1 MGEKLTRFFL
11 NTKKNSAQNFERII
25 MTATKGESSTEKKK
39 SWASIF
45 KRTMSFRTWF
55 LWRNVLS
62 RQPKNYLPSHHCA
75 NLQLGKQVDPS
86 GCLPRSNLPTHM
98 RF

>member
-45 KRTMSFRTWF
+45 KRTMSFRAWF
-55 LWRNVLS
+55 LRRNALS

-75 NLQLGKQVDPS
+75 SLQVGMQDSPS
-86 GCLPRSNLPTHM
+86 GPIPRTNLPSHM